1 MRQAAKLGRRK
12 GALKQEAGRSR
23 ALRERV
29 LAGVIVLIGLSAPM
43 SGQAAHAAPPVAAP
57 AAPAAVVKFEI
68 ADIHSSWR
76 RYNPYP
82 TGGSLVGDRYV
93 IRQATMLDLI
103 RAAYGIEEP
112 HILGGPMWLE
122 SKRYEVLAKAP
133 KGATN
138 ADLQPML
145 RALLADRF
153 KLVVRADTKAMP
165 AYLLSVGK
173 GEPKLKKAE
182 PSEQS
187 GCGFRAQ
194 SPQPAPAVAGS
205 TPPDVTAFCKNATME
220 QFAQLLRYNLPYP
233 VVDKTGLKGNW
244 DLEFQLAMP
253 PRPDGLTVADAL
265 KGQLGLKLELGTAP
279 LPVEVVES
287 VEEPSP
293 NSPDLDRLMPPPANQ
308 EFEVAVISPVPPHT
322 RTNVQVNGDELRI
335 GGGTMQFLIMYSY
348 DVNEAALVDIPPWFL
363 TKRWAITA
371 KIPVDP
377 AAKNTNVDMEDVK
390 AMLRSLLADR
400 FNLKVHKEVR
410 PEDGPVLV
418 AAGPKLKKAADAEI
432 RPTCGNGPGPDGKDP
447 RVANPALLRL
457 ITCQNVSM
465 AEFAERLSSLFNF
478 RTPVVDGTGLTGRYD
493 LQLLFTGDREILAAT
508 TAARASADG
517 SASGDAAPAVSD
529 PSGAISLTDAF
540 PKELGLKLEQKKEP
554 VPVLVLDHIE
564 ETPTEN

>member
-1 MRQAAKLGRRK
+1 
-12 GALKQEAGRSR
+12 
-23 ALRERV
+23 
-29 LAGVIVLIGLSAPM
+29 LIAEVQG
-43 SGQAAHAAPPVAAP
+43 AAPV
-57 AAPAAVVKFEI
+57 APAAVVKFEI

-93 IRQATMLDLI
+93 IRQVTMLDLI
-103 RAAYGIEEP
+103 RAAYGIEEA

-173 GEPKLKKAE
+173 GEPKLKKAD

-194 SPQPAPAVAGS
+194 SPQTAPAVAGS

-220 QFAQLLRYNLPYP
+220 QLAEMLHSTERYP

-244 DLEFQLAMP
+244 DFEFHFAWT

-265 KGQLGLKLELGTAP
+265 KGQLGLKLELGTAS

-293 NSPDLDRLMPPPANQ
+293 NSPDLDKLMPPPANQ
-308 EFEVAVISPVPPHT
+308 EFEVAVIDPVPPHT
-322 RTNVQVNGDELRI
+322 RTNVQVNGHEFTI

-348 DVNEAALVDIPPWFL
+348 DVNEAALLDMPPWFL
-363 TKRWAITA
+363 TKRWAIRA

-377 AAKNTNVDMEDVK
+377 AAKNTNADMEDVK

-400 FNLKVHKEVR
+400 FKLKVHQEVR

-418 AAGPKLKKAADAEI
+418 AAGPKLKKAADTEI

-447 RVANPALLRL
+447 RIANPALLRL

-465 AEFAERLSSLFNF
+465 AEFADAFSSLFNYSI
-478 RTPVVDGTGLTGRYD
+478 PVVDGTGLTGRYD
-493 LQLLFTGDREILAAT
+493 LQLVFTGNREILATA
-508 TAARASADG
+508 TAASASAAAGGPD
-517 SASGDAAPAVSD
+517 SADAASGVSD
-529 PSGAISLTDAF
+529 PTGAISLMDAL
-540 PKELGLKLEQKKEP
+540 PRELGLKLIQKKEP
-554 VPVLVLDHIE
+554 VPVLVVDHIE

>member
-1 MRQAAKLGRRK
+1 MRNQGTTLPD
-12 GALKQEAGRSR
+12 RS
-23 ALRERV
+23 
-29 LAGVIVLIGLSAPM
+29 
-43 SGQAAHAAPPVAAP
+43 
-57 AAPAAVVKFEI
+57 AAVVPPIVCDHPDDVAEVR
-68 ADIHSSWR
+68 ADRNYRLFVRFFDGTEGTVDMSALVQSPNAGVFAALADPARFAEARVELGTVSW
-76 RYNPYP
+76 PE
-82 TGGSLVGDRYV
+82 G
-93 IRQATMLDLI
+93 LDLAPDAMYAAL
-103 RAAYGIEEP
+103 RAHG
-112 HILGGPMWLE
+112 
-122 SKRYEVLAKAP
+122 YEVLAKAP

-173 GEPKLKKAE
+173 GEPKLKKAD
-182 PSEQS
+182 PSEES
-187 GCGFRAQ
+187 RCGFRAQ
-194 SPQPAPAVAGS
+194 SPQTAPAVAGS
-205 TPPDVTAFCKNATME
+205 TPPDMTAFCKNATME
-220 QFAQLLRYNLPYP
+220 QFAQIVRYNLPYP

-244 DLEFQLAMP
+244 DIEFHLAMP
-253 PRPDGLTVADAL
+253 PRSDGLTAADAL

-293 NSPDLDRLMPPPANQ
+293 NSPDLDKLMPPPANQ
-308 EFEVAVISPVPPHT
+308 EFEVAVIKPVPPHT
-322 RTNVQVNGDELRI
+322 RTNVQVNGDEFSI

-400 FNLKVHKEVR
+400 FNLKVHEEVR
-410 PEDGPVLV
+410 PSDGWELV
-418 AAGPKLKKAADAEI
+418 AAGPKLKKAADTEI

-447 RVANPALLRL
+447 RAANPALLRL

-465 AEFAERLSSLFNF
+465 AEFAERLSSLFNY
-478 RTPVVDGTGLTGRYD
+478 RTPVLDGTGLTGRYD

-508 TAARASADG
+508 QAA
-517 SASGDAAPAVSD
+517 SASGAAGGSAGVDAASGVSD
-529 PSGAISLTDAF
+529 PTGAISLMDAF
-540 PKELGLKLEQKKEP
+540 PKELGLKLEHKKEP
-554 VPVLVLDHIE
+554 VPVLVVDHIE